1 MNLPSGVL
9 LVDKPSGPTSHDVVD
24 QVRETAGMRKVGHA
38 GTLDPFA
45 SGLLLLLLGP
55 ATRLSEYLLGLDK
68 TYRATA
74 WLGVET
80 STHDP
85 EGEVVREDDGWRS
98 ISEADLGEALA
109 EFRGTLL
116 QTPPRYSSKKVGGE
130 AAHRRVRRGEEV
142 TLSAAEVMVHEIFL
156 LDYSPPEAHFQL
168 RCSSGTYVRALAR
181 DLGRRLGVGAHL
193 TGLVRTDI
201 GPLGLGMASPL
212 GALTDAATIIG
223 RLIPPALALA
233 HLPAVEVSRSDADR
247 IRQGQS
253 ITLEGGELPEDQPV
267 RILLEG
273 DLLAMGGIDG
283 ERLRPR
289 KVLSH
294 G

>member
-1 MNLPSGVL
+1 VNLPSGVL

-24 QVRETAGMRKVGHA
+24 QIREAVGMRKVGHA

>member
-1 MNLPSGVL
+1 VNRLSGIL
-9 LVDKPSGPTSHDVVD
+9 LVDKPPGPTSHDVVD
-24 QVRETAGMRKVGHA
+24 QVREAVGMRKVGHA

-68 TYRATA
+68 SYRATVR
-74 WLGVET
+74 LGIET

-85 EGEVVREDDGWRS
+85 EGEVVREDSGWKS
-98 ISEADLGEALA
+98 VSEADLGRALA
-109 EFRGTLL
+109 EFRGTFL

-142 TLSAAEVMVHEIFL
+142 TLSAAEVVVHEIL
-156 LDYSPPEAHFQL
+156 PLHYSPPEVGFHV

-193 TGLVRTDI
+193 TGLVRTDV
-201 GPLGLGMASPL
+201 GSLELGMAAPL
-212 GALTDAATIIG
+212 GALTDAAAIIG

-233 HLPAVEVSRSDADR
+233 HLPAVEVSRSDAER
-247 IRQGQS
+247 IRHGQS
-253 ITLEGGELPEDQPV
+253 ITLGREGFPEDQPV

-289 KVLSH
+289 KVLSR